1 LKKKFK
7 KIELK
12 RMRIKIDIKRK
23 CNQMLRDEIKKK
35 SQSRKVQEKK
45 QLTIKRIRIR
55 FDIKI
60 KCQRWN

>member
-1 LKKKFK
+1 
-7 KIELK
+7 
-12 RMRIKIDIKRK
+12 MRIKIDIKRK

-60 KCQRWN
+60 KCQR